1 MPRGVRVMSD
11 AERELRR
18 AMREFL
24 KRGGRTY
31 ATAQS
36 VKIAIDEV
44 LDEARQD
51 AIAAFEP
58 PPAVEGYEAREE
70 GEETPRYSRRRRSA

>member
-1 MPRGVRVMSD
+1 MPRGIRVMSD
-11 AERELRR
+11 AERDLRKI
-18 AMREFL
+18 MREFL

-36 VKIAIDEV
+36 VKSAIDEV
-44 LDEARQD
+44 LDEARKD

-58 PPAVEGYEAREE
+58 PQDDDEEVYERPV
-70 GEETPRYSRRRRSA
+70 GRRRSA